1 MKGPEAVLY
10 IGGSDPCNRRDLG
23 SKLYDYIGSCWP
35 ILVLAGPSFRVVEA
49 IINNGFG
56 VVADPD
62 DPMAVVNLIK
72 TVRLGKFA
80 YDSTPDDTASFT
92 HQRSV
97 DKYIETLD
105 EIYEG

>member
-1 MKGPEAVLY
+1 MVY
-10 IGGSDPCNRRDLG
+10 IGGSDPCNRWDLG
-23 SKLYDYIGSCWP
+23 SKLYDYIGSCRP
-35 ILVLAGPSFRVVEA
+35 ILVLADPPFRVTGA

-62 DPMAVVNLIK
+62 DPMAVVDVIK
-72 TVRLGKFA
+72 TIHLGKFA
-80 YDSTPDDTASFT
+80 CDSTPDDTASFT

-97 DKYIETLD
+97 DKHTEILD

>member
-1 MKGPEAVLY
+1 MT
-10 IGGSDPCNRRDLG
+10 
-23 SKLYDYIGSCWP
+23 
-35 ILVLAGPSFRVVEA
+35 
-49 IINNGFG
+49 
-56 VVADPD
+56 
-62 DPMAVVNLIK
+62 VVNLIK

-97 DKYIETLD
+97 DKYIEILD